1 MGTNGISDDMMPNW
15 LDKLPMPKWL
25 RYWIVDPLWCAL
37 VRLSKPEV
45 RIVTGGI
52 SFYAL
57 FSIFPIIYL
66 TLTLLF
72 ALLPADLSQQLGDT
86 VDQVLVSAVAPLTQ
100 ADLETIHN
108 ATPQGVTLR
117 ALLAVMVVF
126 YTASSGAKAAITGI
140 RMVAGSERRTRII
153 RFQGVSILMTALL
166 IMMVWILG
174 AAQLIL
180 SFITERDGFIAFDV
194 AQTVSDIAEQ
204 LWLGKWL
211 ACFAIFYLIIALS
224 LHGRIKGNRAKAMG
238 AAAGAVSWLIV
249 TWGFHLYLSFSSL
262 DTFYGALASVI
273 LGFIWLTLSVS
284 SLLFGAALAVEW
296 ATRIVTNDVV
306 EEEDEDQDQE
316 LDSGVDQA
324 PNTA

>member
-1 MGTNGISDDMMPNW
+1 MLNW
-15 LDKLPMPKWL
+15 IKSLPVPAPIRHW
-25 RYWIVDPLWCAL
+25 VFAPLWCAI

-72 ALLPADLSQQLGDT
+72 ALLPADLSRQLGDT
-86 VDQVLVSAVAPLTQ
+86 VDQVLVSAVAPLSK
-100 ADLETIHN
+100 ADLDVIHES
-108 ATPQGVTLR
+108 TPQGVTFR
-117 ALLAVMVVF
+117 ALLAVFVVF

-166 IMMVWILG
+166 ILSVWILG
-174 AAQLIL
+174 ALQLIL
-180 SFITERDGFIAFDV
+180 SLITEREGYVAFEL
-194 AQTVSDIAEQ
+194 AQTISDIAST
-204 LWLGKWL
+204 LWLGKGL
-211 ACFAIFYLIIALS
+211 ACFAVFYLIIALS
-224 LHGRIKGNRAKAMG
+224 LHGRISGNRAKAMG
-238 AAAGAVSWLIV
+238 AAAGALAWLV
-249 TWGFHLYLSFSSL
+249 ATWGYHLYLKFSSL

-273 LGFIWLTLSVS
+273 LGFIWLSVSVS

-296 ATRIVTNDVV
+296 AARMQREEVIA
-306 EEEDEDQDQE
+306 EPEEDEMDE
-316 LDSGVDQA
+316 SADQA
-324 PNTA
+324 ANSA